1 MLYALYSD
9 SATVMSSPFA
19 FDVPGKGVGQKP
31 LSGSDFLP
39 PSAASNQLPVGAGLM
54 KGGNHLKPGLK
65 STQMFAYTRDAVV
78 YVQFLGTYRRVSG
91 VSKTTDLQET
101 SN

>member
-1 MLYALYSD
+1 MLYAMHSD
-9 SATVMSSPFA
+9 SVTVITAPFA
-19 FDVPGKGVGQKP
+19 GVQGKGVEQRP
-31 LSGSDFLP
+31 LSGSVFLP

-78 YVQFLGTYRRVSG
+78 CVQF
-91 VSKTTDLQET
+91 
-101 SN
+101 